1 MERGRESEV
10 TALTNSAPTWPL
22 GDELNLLMRYL
33 QQQARHV
40 KLQRFAQTVT
50 LVGAIALALAGLAGG
65 YGVLLWEGG
74 AAVAAQAVFLA
85 VAGFLLFACF
95 SFLYARLIL
104 AGVAD
109 EDRSLHASLRIRETI
124 DQMDVFFAKRAQNP
138 DAAGGAVSAT

>member
-1 MERGRESEV
+1 
-10 TALTNSAPTWPL
+10 
-22 GDELNLLMRYL
+22 MRYL

>member
-1 MERGRESEV
+1 
-10 TALTNSAPTWPL
+10 
-22 GDELNLLMRYL
+22 MRYL

-50 LVGAIALALAGLAGG
+50 LVGAIGLAGG